1 MAETQSKTK
10 KNNNHNMRKVL
21 PFYAKQ
27 KGLFS
32 LLMVLFFVTGAIG
45 VVEPVLSATAL
56 ANLAT
61 GNFDTALTFAILM
74 TVASVVRS
82 LLNTIQQYFYVK
94 FNSKIEYA
102 LLKKLMHSIG
112 MVKMQKID
120 SVQTGY
126 LTERISQDVGVVG
139 RTYLDIVDV
148 VFEILTNA
156 VFLVYI
162 AFLNWQ
168 IFLLMMVYVVCL
180 YVVCYF
186 KTKVWIRGRKKGR
199 KVLDDARS
207 AYVEQISGVRD
218 IRLLNIHENVD
229 KHSNDIMQ
237 NALKEKEK
245 VVLKR
250 RLFVSGQ
257 TVLSAGFELA
267 FIILGIALVK
277 AEFLMLAG
285 FLVIYTYH
293 GRVEGLVN
301 YFSSFKEQMAEGE
314 VSASRVFEVIED
326 YEKETFGT
334 TEMENFSGKIE
345 LQNVKFA
352 YDETIPVLKNVSMN
366 FKPGEMTAIVGKS
379 GSGKTTIL
387 SLLSKLYSIQDGK
400 ILLDANDI
408 EELTENAIR
417 SNVGIVSQM
426 PYIFNTTI
434 RQNLLFVKPDADEK
448 ELVKVLKDSQI
459 WDDVKKFKDGIDTV
473 IGKNGIMI
481 SGGQRQRIAI
491 ARLLLAGSKVIV
503 FDEATSALDNEN
515 QSKIVS
521 ILEKYKSEK
530 TIIIVAHRLSTIV
543 GADKIY
549 MLKNGVV
556 CGEGTHKELMK
567 NCADYKELYELEEN
581 SAIPEE
587 K

>member
-1 MAETQSKTK
+1 MAKNKETTK
-10 KNNNHNMRKVL
+10 NQNNHNMRKVL

-32 LLMVLFFVTGAIG
+32 LLMIMFFVTGALGI
-45 VVEPVLSATAL
+45 VEPVLSATAL
-56 ANLAT
+56 ASLAS
-61 GNFDTALTFAILM
+61 GDFDTAIKFAIFM
-74 TVASVVRS
+74 TGTSMLRS
-82 LLNTIQQYFYVK
+82 IFNTIQQYFYVK

-102 LLKKLMHSIG
+102 LLKKLMQSIG
-112 MVKMQKID
+112 QVKMQKID

-126 LTERISQDVGVVG
+126 LTERISSDVGVVG
-139 RTYLDIVDV
+139 KTYLDVVDI

-168 IFLLMMVYVVCL
+168 IFLLMMVYVICL
-180 YVVCYF
+180 YVLCVF
-186 KTKVWIRGRKKGR
+186 KSRAWIRGRKKGR
-199 KVLDDARS
+199 KALDDARS

-218 IRLLNIHENVD
+218 IRLLNIEENID
-229 KHSNDIMQ
+229 SHSNKIMQ

-250 RLFVSGQ
+250 RLFVTGQ
-257 TVLSAGFELA
+257 TFLSASFELA
-267 FIILGIALVK
+267 FLILGITLVR
-277 AEFLMLAG
+277 ADLLLLAG
-285 FLVIYTYH
+285 LLVIYTYH

-326 YEKETFGT
+326 YEKESFGDK
-334 TEMENFSGKIE
+334 ELENFSGLIE
-345 LQNVKFA
+345 LKNVEFA
-352 YDETIPVLKNVSMN
+352 YEDTPVLKDVTMN
-366 FKPGEMTAIVGKS
+366 FKPGEMTAIVGRS

-387 SLLSKLYSIQDGK
+387 SLLSKLYSVNGGK
-400 ILLDANDI
+400 LLLDGNNI
-408 EELTENAIR
+408 EDLTENAIR
-417 SNVGIVSQM
+417 SNVGEVSQM
-426 PYIFNTTI
+426 PYIFNTSI
-434 RQNLLFVKPDADEK
+434 RQNLLFVKPDATEK
-448 ELVKVLKDSQI
+448 ELIGVLKDAQI

-515 QSKIVS
+515 QSKIVD

-549 MLKNGVV
+549 MLKDGVV
-556 CGEGTHKELMK
+556 CGEGTHKKLMQT
-567 NCADYKELYELEEN
+567 CADYKELYELEEN
-581 SAIPEE
+581 SARPE

>member
-1 MAETQSKTK
+1 MAQNKETTKTT
-10 KNNNHNMRKVL
+10 NNHNMRKVL

-32 LLMVLFFVTGAIG
+32 LLMIMFFVTGALGI
-45 VVEPVLSATAL
+45 VEPVLSATAL
-56 ANLAT
+56 ASLAT
-61 GNFDTALTFAILM
+61 GDFDKALKFAIFM
-74 TVASVVRS
+74 TSTSMVRS
-82 LLNTIQQYFYVK
+82 ILNTIQQYFYVK

-102 LLKKLMHSIG
+102 LLKKLMQSIG
-112 MVKMQKID
+112 MVKMKKLD

-126 LTERISQDVGVVG
+126 LTERISSDVGVVG
-139 RTYLDIVDV
+139 KTYLDVVDV

-156 VFLVYI
+156 VFLIYI

-180 YVVCYF
+180 YVLCLF
-186 KTKVWIRGRKKGR
+186 KTRAWIRGRKKGR

-218 IRLLNIHENVD
+218 IRLLNIHKNVD
-229 KHSNDIMQ
+229 THSNQIMQ

-250 RLFVSGQ
+250 RLFVTGQ
-257 TVLSAGFELA
+257 TLLSASFELG
-267 FIILGIALVK
+267 FLILGIALVR
-277 AEFLMLAG
+277 ADLLLLAG
-285 FLVIYTYH
+285 LLVIYTYH

-326 YEKETFGT
+326 YEKESFGDQ
-334 TEMENFSGKIE
+334 ELKNFSGFIE
-345 LQNVKFA
+345 LKNVEFA
-352 YDETIPVLKNVSMN
+352 YDETLVLKDINMN
-366 FKPGEMTAIVGKS
+366 FKPGEMTAIVGRS
-379 GSGKTTIL
+379 GSGKSTIL
-387 SLLSKLYSIQDGK
+387 SLLSKLYSVKGGK
-400 ILLDANDI
+400 LLLDGNNI
-408 EELTENAIR
+408 EDLTEKSIR
-417 SNVGIVSQM
+417 SNIGEVSQM

-434 RQNLLFVKPDADEK
+434 RQNLLFVKPEATEK
-448 ELVKVLKDSQI
+448 ELISVLKDAQI

-491 ARLLLAGSKVIV
+491 ARLLLAGSKVVV

-515 QSKIVS
+515 QSKIVD

-549 MLKNGVV
+549 MLKDGVV
-556 CGEGTHKELMK
+556 CGEGTHKMLMQ
-567 NCADYKELYELEEN
+567 NCPDYKELYELEEN
-581 SAIPEE
+581 SAHPE

>member
-1 MAETQSKTK
+1 MAEIQPKTK
-10 KNNNHNMRKVL
+10 KNKNRNMRKVL

-32 LLMVLFFVTGAIG
+32 LLMVMFFLTGAIG
-45 VVEPVLSATAL
+45 VLEPVLSATAL

-61 GNFDTALTFAILM
+61 GNFDTAIKFAIFM

-82 LLNTIQQYFYVK
+82 LLGTVQQYFYVK
-94 FNSKIEYA
+94 FNSRIEYA
-102 LLKKLMHSIG
+102 LLKKLMYSIG
-112 MVKMQKID
+112 MVKMQTLD

-126 LTERISQDVGVVG
+126 LTERISSDVGVVG
-139 RTYLDIVDV
+139 RTYLDVVDI
-148 VFEILTNA
+148 VFEIITNT
-156 VFLVYI
+156 VFLIYI

-180 YVVCYF
+180 YVLCIF
-186 KTKVWIRGRKKGR
+186 KSRAWIRGRKKGR

-218 IRLLNIHENVD
+218 IRLLNIHKNVD
-229 KHSNDIMQ
+229 KHSNEIMQ

-257 TVLSAGFELA
+257 TLLSAAFELL
-267 FIILGIALVK
+267 FLILGITLVRR
-277 AEFLMLAG
+277 ELLLLAG
-285 FLVIYTYH
+285 LLVIYTYH
-293 GRVEGLVN
+293 GRVEGLVS

-314 VSASRVFEVIED
+314 VSAARVFEVIED
-326 YEKETFGT
+326 YEKESFGNV
-334 TEMENFSGKIE
+334 EMKEFSGTIQ

-352 YDETIPVLKNVSMN
+352 YDEHTPVLKNISMN

-387 SLLSKLYSIQDGK
+387 SLLSKLYSVSDGK
-400 ILLDANDI
+400 LLLDGNDI
-408 EELTENAIR
+408 EQLTEKSIR

-426 PYIFNTTI
+426 PYIFNTSI
-434 RQNLLFVKPDADEK
+434 RQNLLFVKPDATEK
-448 ELVKVLKDSQI
+448 ELVQVLKDAQI
-459 WDDVKKFKDGIDTV
+459 WDDVKKFKDGLDTV

-556 CGEGTHKELMK
+556 CGEGSHKELMK

-581 SAIPEE
+581 SAKPEE
-587 K
+587 N

>member
-1 MAETQSKTK
+1 MAKNKEITK
-10 KNNNHNMRKVL
+10 KTNNHNMRKIL

-32 LLMVLFFVTGAIG
+32 LLMIMFFVTGALG

-56 ANLAT
+56 ASLAS
-61 GNFDTALTFAILM
+61 GDFDKALKFAILM
-74 TVASVVRS
+74 TSTSLFRS
-82 LLNTIQQYFYVK
+82 ILNTIQQYFYVK

-112 MVKMQKID
+112 MVKMQKLD

-126 LTERISQDVGVVG
+126 LTERISSDVGVVG
-139 RTYLDIVDV
+139 KTYLDVVDI
-148 VFEILTNA
+148 VFEIVTNA

-168 IFLLMMVYVVCL
+168 IFLLMMIYVVCL
-180 YVVCYF
+180 YVLCIF
-186 KTKVWIRGRKKGR
+186 KTRAWIRGRKKGR

-218 IRLLNIHENVD
+218 IRLLNIHKNIDE
-229 KHSNDIMQ
+229 HSNQIMQ
-237 NALKEKEK
+237 NALREKEK

-250 RLFVSGQ
+250 RLFVTGQ
-257 TVLSAGFELA
+257 TLLSASFELA
-267 FIILGIALVK
+267 FLIMGIALVR
-277 AEFLMLAG
+277 ADLLLLAG
-285 FLVIYTYH
+285 LLVIYTYH

-326 YEKETFGT
+326 YEKESFGT
-334 TEMENFSGKIE
+334 EELEDFSGLIE
-345 LQNVKFA
+345 LKDVEFA
-352 YDETIPVLKNVSMN
+352 YDEAKVLKGVNMN
-366 FKPGEMTAIVGKS
+366 FKPGEMTAIVGRS

-387 SLLSKLYSIQDGK
+387 SLLSKLYSVSGGSL
-400 ILLDANDI
+400 LLDGNNI
-408 EELTENAIR
+408 EDLTEESIR
-417 SNVGIVSQM
+417 SNIGEVSQM
-426 PYIFNTTI
+426 PYIFNTSI
-434 RQNLLFVKPDADEK
+434 RQNLLFVKPDATEK
-448 ELVKVLKDSQI
+448 ELVSVLQDAQI

-515 QSKIVS
+515 QSKIVD

-549 MLKNGVV
+549 MLKDGVV
-556 CGEGTHKELMK
+556 CGEGTHKMLMQ
-567 NCADYKELYELEEN
+567 NCTDYKELYELEEN
-581 SAIPEE
+581 SSRPE

>member
-1 MAETQSKTK
+1 MAKNKEITK
-10 KNNNHNMRKVL
+10 KTNNHNMRKVL

-32 LLMVLFFVTGAIG
+32 LLMIMFFVTGALG

-56 ANLAT
+56 ASLAT
-61 GNFDTALTFAILM
+61 GDFDKALKFAILM
-74 TVASVVRS
+74 TSTSLFRS
-82 LLNTIQQYFYVK
+82 ILNTIQQYFYVK

-112 MVKMQKID
+112 MVKMQKLD

-126 LTERISQDVGVVG
+126 LTERISSDVGVVG
-139 RTYLDIVDV
+139 KTYLDVVDI
-148 VFEILTNA
+148 VFEIVTNA
-156 VFLVYI
+156 VFLLYI

-168 IFLLMMVYVVCL
+168 IFLLMMIYVVCL
-180 YVVCYF
+180 YVLCIF
-186 KTKVWIRGRKKGR
+186 KTRAWIRGRKKGR

-218 IRLLNIHENVD
+218 IRLLNIHKNIDE
-229 KHSNDIMQ
+229 HSNQIMQ
-237 NALKEKEK
+237 NALREKEK

-250 RLFVSGQ
+250 RLFVTGQ
-257 TVLSAGFELA
+257 TLLSASFELA
-267 FIILGIALVK
+267 FLIMGIALVR
-277 AEFLMLAG
+277 ADLLLLAG
-285 FLVIYTYH
+285 LLVIYTYY

-326 YEKETFGT
+326 YEKESFGT
-334 TEMENFSGKIE
+334 EELEDFSGLIE
-345 LQNVKFA
+345 LKDVEFA
-352 YDETIPVLKNVSMN
+352 YDEAKVLKGVNMN
-366 FKPGEMTAIVGKS
+366 FRPGEMTAIVGRS

-387 SLLSKLYSIQDGK
+387 SLLSKLYSVDGGSL
-400 ILLDANDI
+400 LLDGNNI
-408 EELTENAIR
+408 EDLTEESIR
-417 SNVGIVSQM
+417 SNIGEVSQM
-426 PYIFNTTI
+426 PYIFNTSI
-434 RQNLLFVKPDADEK
+434 RQNLLFVKPDATEK
-448 ELVKVLKDSQI
+448 ELVSVLKDAQI

-515 QSKIVS
+515 QSKIVD

-549 MLKNGVV
+549 MLKDGVV
-556 CGEGTHKELMK
+556 CGEGTHKQLMQ
-567 NCADYKELYELEEN
+567 NCTDYKELYELEEN
-581 SAIPEE
+581 SSRPE